1 MKKIIAHRGVFNN
14 TDIPENSIKSFKEAV
29 ELNIDVEFDVQ
40 ITKDN
45 ILVVFHDDNLFRM
58 TGINKKVEDSTYEEI
73 SNLTLL
79 DTREKIPTLDE
90 VLKTIN
96 NRVFMDIEIK
106 NNKRYKVLCD
116 LLVDKLKEYKN
127 YSLKSFNPMIVRYIN
142 KKYPDINIGY
152 LIGDKYDFKILKY
165 ILPTKFM
172 IKYSKCD
179 FISISKKL
187 LKKNKFKLLSKIY
200 PTQIWT
206 IKDMKEITD
215 DKYTYICN
223 NIKK

>member
-14 TDIPENSIKSFKEAV
+14 KEVPENSVKAFSKAV
-29 ELNIDVEFDVQ
+29 NLNIDVEFDVQ

-45 ILVVFHDDNLFRM
+45 ILVVFHDDNLKRM
-58 TGINKKVEDSTYEEI
+58 TGVNKKLEDCTYDEI
-73 SNLTLL
+73 KNLKLL
-79 DTREKIPTLDE
+79 DTEEVIPTVDE
-90 VLKTIN
+90 VFKTIN
-96 NRVFMDIEIK
+96 NKVFMDIEIK

-116 LLVDKLKEYKN
+116 LLVEKLKVYNN

-165 ILPTKFM
+165 ILPSRFI

-187 LKKNKFKLLSKIY
+187 LNKKKFKELSKVY

-206 IKDMKEITD
+206 IKDMQEITD

-223 NIKK
+223 NIK

>member
-14 TDIPENSIKSFKEAV
+14 KDIPENSIKAFREAIK
-29 ELNIDVEFDVQ
+29 LNIDVEFDVQ

-45 ILVVFHDDNLFRM
+45 VLVVFHDDNLKRM
-58 TGINKKVEDSTYEEI
+58 TGVNKKLEDSTYEEI
-73 SNLTLL
+73 SKLTLL
-79 DTREKIPTLDE
+79 NTKEKIPTLDE
-90 VLKTIN
+90 VLNTIN
-96 NRVFMDIEIK
+96 NNVFMDIEIK

-116 LLVDKLKEYKN
+116 LLVEKLKNYKN

-187 LKKNKFKLLSKIY
+187 LDKDKFKKLSKIY

-206 IKDMKEITD
+206 IKNKNEI
-215 DKYTYICN
+215 KNEEYTYICN

>member
-14 TDIPENSIKSFKEAV
+14 KDIPENSLKAFREAV
-29 ELNIDVEFDVQ
+29 KSNINVEFDVQ

-45 ILVVFHDDNLFRM
+45 ILVVFHDDNLKRI
-58 TGINKKVEDSTYEEI
+58 TGVNKKLENCMYDEI
-73 SNLTLL
+73 KNLKLL
-79 DTREKIPTLDE
+79 DTEEVIPTVDD
-90 VLKTIN
+90 VLRTIN
-96 NRVFMDIEIK
+96 NKVFMDIEIK
-106 NNKRYKVLCD
+106 NNRKYKVLCD
-116 LLVDKLKEYKN
+116 LLIDKLKKYNN

-165 ILPTKFM
+165 ILPSKFI

-179 FISISKKL
+179 FISISKAL
-187 LKKNKFKLLSKIY
+187 LNTNKFKELSKVY

-223 NIKK
+223 NIK

>member
-14 TDIPENSIKSFKEAV
+14 KDIPENSLKAFREAV
-29 ELNIDVEFDVQ
+29 KSNINVEFDVQ

-45 ILVVFHDDNLFRM
+45 ILVVFHDDNLKRI
-58 TGINKKVEDSTYEEI
+58 TGVNKKLENCMYDEI
-73 SNLTLL
+73 KNLKLL
-79 DTREKIPTLDE
+79 DTEEVIPTVDD
-90 VLKTIN
+90 VLRTIN
-96 NRVFMDIEIK
+96 NKVFMDIEIK
-106 NNKRYKVLCD
+106 NNRRYKVLCD
-116 LLVDKLKEYKN
+116 LLIDKLKKYNN

-165 ILPTKFM
+165 ILPSKFI

-179 FISISKKL
+179 FISISKEL
-187 LKKNKFKLLSKIY
+187 LNTNKFKELSKVY

-223 NIKK
+223 NIK

>member
-14 TDIPENSIKSFKEAV
+14 KDIPENSIKAFREAIK
-29 ELNIDVEFDVQ
+29 LNIDVEFDVQ

-45 ILVVFHDDNLFRM
+45 ILVVFHDDNLKRM
-58 TGINKKVEDSTYEEI
+58 TNVNKKIEDSTYEEI

-79 DTREKIPTLDE
+79 DTKEKIPTLDE
-90 VLKTIN
+90 VLNTIN
-96 NRVFMDIEIK
+96 NNVFMDIEIK
-106 NNKRYKVLCD
+106 NNKRYKILCD
-116 LLVDKLKEYKN
+116 LLVKKLNNNKN

-152 LIGDKYDFKILKY
+152 LIGDKYDFKLLKY

-187 LKKNKFKLLSKIY
+187 LNKNKFKIISKIY

-206 IKDMKEITD
+206 IKDMREIID

>member
-14 TDIPENSIKSFKEAV
+14 TDIPENSIKAFKEAV

-45 ILVVFHDDNLFRM
+45 ILVIFHDDNLKRM
-58 TGINKKVEDSTYEEI
+58 TGLNKKVEDSTYEEI
-73 SNLTLL
+73 SKLTLL
-79 DTREKIPTLDE
+79 NTKEKIPTLDE
-90 VLKTIN
+90 VLNTIN
-96 NRVFMDIEIK
+96 NKVFMDIEIK

-116 LLVDKLKEYKN
+116 LLVEKLKNYKN
-127 YSLKSFNPMIVRYIN
+127 YSLKSFNPRIVRYIN

-187 LKKNKFKLLSKIY
+187 LDKDKFKKLSKIY

-206 IKDMKEITD
+206 IKDKNEI
-215 DKYTYICN
+215 KNEEYTYICN

>member
-14 TDIPENSIKSFKEAV
+14 KDIPENSIKAFREAIK
-29 ELNIDVEFDVQ
+29 LNIDVEFDVQ

-45 ILVVFHDDNLFRM
+45 ILVVFHDDNLKRM
-58 TGINKKVEDSTYEEI
+58 TNVNKKIEDSTYEEI

-79 DTREKIPTLDE
+79 DTKEKIPTLDE
-90 VLKTIN
+90 VLNTIN
-96 NRVFMDIEIK
+96 NNVFMDIEIK
-106 NNKRYKVLCD
+106 NNKRYKILCD
-116 LLVDKLKEYKN
+116 LLVKKLNNNKN

-152 LIGDKYDFKILKY
+152 LIGDKYDFKLLKY

-187 LKKNKFKLLSKIY
+187 LNKNKFKIISKIY

-206 IKDMKEITD
+206 IKDMREITD